1 MDYYSDINL
10 EIIDNVRKK
19 IIDGAVIIYPTETVW
34 ALGCNASN
42 SKSVSKIFQ
51 IKKRDKNKPLIC
63 LLSHFNQ
70 LKHLS
75 LIHI

>member
-10 EIIDNVRKK
+10 EIIDNVREK

-42 SKSVSKIFQ
+42 SKSDIFPSF
-51 IKKRDKNKPLIC
+51 KNKFKIKV
-63 LLSHFNQ
+63 SQFV
-70 LKHLS
+70 
-75 LIHI
+75 

>member
-1 MDYYSDINL
+1 MDYYSDINV
-10 EIIDNVRKK
+10 EIIDNVREK

-51 IKKRDKNKPLIC
+51 IKKMFHDY
-63 LLSHFNQ
+63 
-70 LKHLS
+70 HLTYIGDRF
-75 LIHI
+75 LQIFYGTN